1 MNFDKLKLE
10 WGKGNN
16 NDVHIP
22 KSIKNLKPSS
32 SHPLDRLKRSM
43 KRELS
48 LYVLGMILF
57 ALYPYLLKFHPS
69 LIQIYYVSYSMIFAI
84 SIYYVYGF
92 YKFYNSLNHYGAD
105 TKNSLLRIYYEL
117 QINIEKYKSCGFLFL
132 PLGLILISLFV
143 VNQHLVKGISLGFLI
158 KENVFL
164 LSSVS
169 IVLVGL
175 VMLVIN
181 SWANVFYG
189 KYVKQIKAILDDL
202 IEE

>member
-1 MNFDKLKLE
+1 ME
-10 WGKGNN
+10 
-16 NDVHIP
+16 
-22 KSIKNLKPSS
+22 
-32 SHPLDRLKRSM
+32 
-43 KRELS
+43 
-48 LYVLGMILF
+48 
-57 ALYPYLLKFHPS
+57 
-69 LIQIYYVSYSMIFAI
+69 LIQKTAFCEFTMNCRLILKNTNPV
-84 SIYYVYGF
+84 GF
-92 YKFYNSLNHYGAD
+92 F
-105 TKNSLLRIYYEL
+105 
-117 QINIEKYKSCGFLFL
+117 FL

-189 KYVKQIKAILDDL
+189 KYVKQIKIILDDL